1 MLVLIGKSLKL
12 SQLFGLYENLFDKI
26 IATTK
31 IGLEAEQSTYV
42 VVSNF
47 SQKLKKTK
55 DSQNEKT
62 RYFKI
67 DNTCT
72 QVKHDY
78 YTILSTLKCFS
89 NIRKLK

>member
-1 MLVLIGKSLKL
+1 MLVLIGKSLEL
-12 SQLFGLYENLFDKI
+12 SQLFGLCENLFDKI

-42 VVSNF
+42 NF

-62 RYFKI
+62 RYYKI

-78 YTILSTLKCFS
+78 YTILGTLKRFS
-89 NIRKLK
+89 NIRK